1 MASGQAKAAI
11 KEPNDWQTVND
22 PGDWQTVAPQGNA
35 PSAPPP
41 EPSMLQKAA
50 GGVGDFFGGIGSGAL
65 HTLSTIGRPAGW
77 LAEKMGAPKADPN
90 SPLFQTHGTA
100 GTIGKGLEQTAEF
113 MIPGEAEEKGALKLA
128 ELAPKL
134 GKYADPL
141 AHILTSAAG
150 SSAVNTA
157 QGGSPVTGALMGAG
171 GQVLGQGLKA
181 AAPVIAETALGLPKA
196 ARAFG
201 KTPGTALLDETRGIR
216 PSTIAASA
224 QERLGQLNPQLEQAA
239 DAASVRPNPVKAL
252 LPAPAQEI
260 PLHNAPGVEGRL
272 SEPIRLTQAD
282 RPMRPQLQSPSVSTP
297 MASGKQA
304 EFPERLA
311 SGDTGIRQTDFGSH
325 PGMGQAQYIG
335 EIPGERGGP
344 GQSHGIL
351 IRPFEGGGGAI
362 PPTIPNTSASLRP
375 ARSIIGTSADTASRQ
390 NAAALHG
397 QLTDMGDTLSRHFD
411 TGAEI
416 PENVTPRQLLDL
428 KRGFNDQHLTWNPET
443 HKSALSTGRQAY
455 NALDQELDRTVPE
468 SAGLNQ
474 RISSLIPVAQRAES
488 ISRGAPTLQRA
499 AQRFGAHTGALTL
512 GGIGGYQGYREGG
525 VPGAIAGGLTG
536 VLAPELIASPEG
548 QMVLARTLN
557 KANGLR
563 PLVGGALQ
571 LDRKK
576 GEQ

>member
-100 GTIGKGLEQTAEF
+100 GAIGKGLEQTAEF

-224 QERLGQLNPQLEQAA
+224 QERLGKLNPQLEQAA
-239 DAASVRPNPVKAL
+239 DAASVRPAPRIAGF
-252 LPAPAQEI
+252 LPPPREEI
-260 PLHNAPGVEGRL
+260 PLAPAPTPRNPKMSPMGFPARVNPE
-272 SEPIRLTQAD
+272 EPF
-282 RPMRPQLQSPSVSTP
+282 QL
-297 MASGKQA
+297 
-304 EFPERLA
+304 R
-311 SGDTGIRQTDFGSH
+311 R
-325 PGMGQAQYIG
+325 
-335 EIPGERGGP
+335 
-344 GQSHGIL
+344 
-351 IRPFEGGGGAI
+351 EGGSIEDLPFSNPHYLSGSEHPELSGRVTPLQNPQQVTTRMGTLLRQPEMSASI
-362 PPTIPNTSASLRP
+362 PPTIESNPVASLRP
-375 ARSIIGTSADTASRQ
+375 ARSIINTSADTALRQ

-548 QMVLARTLN
+548 QMTLARTLN